1 MSVRDTLVSIAAGE
15 VGTHETGNNNVKY
28 NDWYYGRNV
37 SGDDYAWCCVFVSWC
52 ANQAGILNT
61 YIPRACGCD
70 DAKSWFE
77 SKGWYRK
84 ASGYGGTYKPQVGDV
99 VFFSK
104 NNTQSDSSHVGIVSA
119 VSSSTLTSIEG
130 NSSDGVNVNNRQ
142 LSSRYIIGYGNYGGD
157 PAEGDYTGVTSGN
170 ASSVNFTGGTL
181 NKTSAGSIAST
192 QVIKKTHTVGV
203 TVSAPYSEVSI
214 YTEKGLLSARQTLL
228 VSDTNM
234 DLDILSIITKRDM
247 NQDCPTFTIQLS
259 WQREWYEKIGSNDM
273 IIIKMCRPPE
283 ANATVMF
290 GLVDDVRK
298 STNYDSE
305 KPVRTISVTG
315 RGWGKAMVRFEVGT
329 VTELNAV
336 GNALGFMSES
346 MDTFAGCPPA
356 TVAQGIINFFIGKGC
371 NYSFANGKSYT
382 DYYSGSFK
390 TGNGNEKLADA
401 TSFLSYQGS
410 LWNLIKEVAN
420 APFNEMFWEVISG
433 KPTLVFRPTPF
444 NEKDWCNL
452 NRITI
457 KDLDVIS
464 EDLGVSDIETYTIFK
479 VNTEE
484 FVGDTTNIYLP
495 VWHKPY
501 YTKYGLSRLEVST
514 KYLEMNDSNDAYS
527 KMLDLANWNIMN
539 NAMENGT
546 ITVKGSNLY
555 KIGERVILESTGI
568 EYYVEGVQH
577 SYTFFQGWTT
587 TLSVTRGMT
596 PDKRYASPWNAC
608 EIMSEADFIEIFKQ
622 SGGTFGISTS
632 SSSSSGSSTT
642 GNAASYDPN
651 GANGYVPGSGY
662 TKEDYNYLV
671 GTISGEAW
679 VSEYADCLGVAWCIM
694 NRVHSS
700 AYPNTVKGVVTQPYQ
715 FSGYHAENVGVAKTE
730 YVAQAAIKALN
741 GQDNP
746 IGSRTAFKSQS
757 YYNKYAS
764 SKGYKNPITLSP
776 HGNTYHD

>member
-1 MSVRDTLVSIAAGE
+1 MRVSVRDTLVSVAAGE
-15 VGTHETGNNNVKY
+15 VGTHESGNNNVKY
-28 NDWYYGRNV
+28 NTWYYGRAV

-61 YIPRACGCD
+61 YIPRAAGCD
-70 DAKSWFE
+70 AAKSWFE

-84 ASGYGGTYKPQVGDV
+84 ASGYGGTYTPQVGDV

-104 NNTQSDSSHVGIVSA
+104 NNTQSDSSHVGIVSS
-119 VSSSTLTSIEG
+119 VSGNTLYSIEG
-130 NSSDGVNVNNRQ
+130 NSSDGVNLNSRQ

-157 PAEGDYTGVTSGN
+157 PAEGDYSGVTSGN
-170 ASSVNFTGGTL
+170 TASVSFTGGTL
-181 NKTSAGSIAST
+181 NKTPAGSIAST

-203 TVSAPYSEVSI
+203 TVSAPYAEVSI
-214 YTEKGLLSARQTLL
+214 FTEKELLSVRQTLL
-228 VSDTNM
+228 VKDTNL
-234 DLDILSIITKRDM
+234 DLDILSILTKRDM

-283 ANATVMF
+283 SKATVFF

-298 STNYDSE
+298 STSYDSE
-305 KPVRTISVTG
+305 KPTRTISVTG

-356 TVAQGIINFFIGKGC
+356 TVTQGIINFFIGKGC

-382 DYYSGSFK
+382 DYYTGSFK
-390 TGNGNEKLADA
+390 IGNGNEKLADA

-410 LWNLIKEVAN
+410 LWNLLKEVAN
-420 APFNEMFWEVISG
+420 APFNEMYWEVVNE
-433 KPTLVFRPTPF
+433 KPTLIFRPTPF
-444 NEKDWCNL
+444 NETDWCNL
-452 NRITI
+452 KRITI
-457 KDLDVIS
+457 RDLDVVS

-539 NAMENGT
+539 NAMENGS
-546 ITVKGSNLY
+546 IVVKGSNQY
-555 KIGERVILESTGI
+555 KVGERVVLESTGI

-577 SYTFFQGWTT
+577 NYTFFQGWTT
-587 TLSVTRGMT
+587 VLSLTRGVS
-596 PDKRYASPWNAC
+596 PDRRYISPWNAC

-622 SGGTFGISTS
+622 SGGTFGI
-632 SSSSSGSSTT
+632 GT
-642 GNAASYDPN
+642 GDNGGTNVTPGGANYDPN

-662 TKEDYNYLV
+662 TQEDYNYLV

-679 VSEYADCLGVAWCIM
+679 VSEYQDCLGVAWCIM

-700 AYPNTVKGVVTQPYQ
+700 SYPNTVKGVVTQKSQ
-715 FSGYHAENVGVAKTE
+715 FSGYHPENVGVAKTE
-730 YVAQAAIKALN
+730 YVAQAAMKALN

-746 IGSRTAFKSQS
+746 IGSRTAFKSQA

-764 SKGYKNPITLSP
+764 SKGYKNPITLSA